1 MTTLREPSASF
12 DEVDDRTEA
21 MHRAI
26 EDWLSELTELVDEA
40 RATEA
45 FRTWLDVQR
54 RFNDYSVRNTLLIA
68 QQCPEATKVA
78 GYRAWQEEFARNVK
92 EGERAI
98 WVWAPIV
105 ARRCPT
111 CGNSKRYH
119 ERNGCEDDAVAP
131 GEWSKGLVGF
141 KPVPVFDVS
150 QTEGEPLPEL
160 DTVASGEAPGL
171 VDALLEAADDFA
183 LDVRIVPKS
192 EWTHGAAR
200 GICQTGGGDLNR
212 PRVEVINR
220 ENEAD
225 LATTL
230 VHEYAHAELHVGVE
244 DGDERAK
251 REVEAEAVAYVVG
264 RHFGLD
270 TSNSAFY
277 LAAWADDE
285 VDVLEE
291 RLGRISSTSERLIG
305 VIGRSEA

>member
-12 DEVDDRTEA
+12 AEADDRTEA

-26 EDWLSELTELVDEA
+26 EDWLYELTELVDEA

-54 RFNDYSVRNTLLIA
+54 RYHDYSVRNTLLIA
-68 QQCPEATKVA
+68 QQCPGATKVA
-78 GYRAWQEEFARNVK
+78 GYWAWQEEFARNVK

-98 WVWAPIV
+98 WIWAPIV

-111 CGNSKRYH
+111 CGNAKRYH

-131 GEWSKGLVGF
+131 DEWSKGLVGF

-160 DTVASGEAPGL
+160 DTVTTGEAAGL
-171 VDALLEAADDFA
+171 VDALLEAAEDFD
-183 LDVRIVPKS
+183 LDARVVPKS

-200 GICQTGGGDLNR
+200 GICQGGGGDLER
-212 PRVEVINR
+212 PHVEVLDQ

-225 LATTL
+225 LATSL

-244 DGDERAK
+244 DGDERSK

-305 VIGRSEA
+305 VIGRSEI